1 MFINTG
7 KYLINSSNVYYTSE
21 KAEEGFLLDSTGYH
35 RVSKE
40 NYAAIKTGLES
51 EPDFCEVPNFGF
63 INLSKIT
70 FLDYQ
75 KDSKTYRIKFPG
87 REDLVLI
94 PEKVED
100 LDDTLYNKA
109 LEGALGKDDEESVEE
124 ATQLTVD
131 PPSIADLTTS
141 APKSATVTTDADTIS
156 TEDLNSDKVTSQVQ
170 DKTITFTGKAATDPG
185 TPAKVKIKAKASG
198 KKETTKDYEVTVTA

>member
-7 KYLINSSNVYYTSE
+7 KYLINSSNVFYTSE

-40 NYAAIKTGLES
+40 NYTAIKTGLGS

-109 LEGALGKDDEESVEE
+109 LEGALGKDEESTEE
-124 ATQLTVD
+124 ATQLSVN
-131 PPSIADLTTS
+131 PESIADLTIS
-141 APKSATVTTDADTIS
+141 APKSATVITDADTIS
-156 TEDLNSDKVTSQVQ
+156 TEDLNPDKVTSQVSG
-170 DKTITFTGKAATDPG
+170 KTVNFTGVAATDPG

>member
-7 KYLINSSNVYYTSE
+7 KYLINSSNVFYTSE

-40 NYAAIKTGLES
+40 NYAAIKTGLGS

-109 LEGALGKDDEESVEE
+109 LEGVLGKDDEESTEE
-124 ATQLTVD
+124 ATELSVN
-131 PPSIADLTTS
+131 PESITDLTTS
-141 APKSATVTTDADTIS
+141 SPKTATVTTDADSIS

>member
-109 LEGALGKDDEESVEE
+109 LVGALGKDDEESVEE

-156 TEDLNSDKVTSQVQ
+156 TEDLNSDKVTSQVSG
-170 DKTITFTGKAATDPG
+170 KTINFTGIAATDPG
-185 TPAKVKIKAKASG
+185 VPAKVKIKAKASG